1 MEDARALHGL
11 SGSLRLDA
19 GVVIYLFRRIF
30 HTAMVDENIQ
40 TGFSTVAYTPGRE
53 TRNPE
58 GLYINMAAVKQDFL
72 DPYEMSFMGH

>member
-1 MEDARALHGL
+1 
-11 SGSLRLDA
+11 
-19 GVVIYLFRRIF
+19 
-30 HTAMVDENIQ
+30 MVDENIQ

-72 DPYEMSFMGH
+72 DPYEMSFMGHQIVRAGRKTRGWTSNEKEL

>member
-1 MEDARALHGL
+1 
-11 SGSLRLDA
+11 
-19 GVVIYLFRRIF
+19 
-30 HTAMVDENIQ
+30 MVDENIQ